1 MTMTL
6 NLSDDQE
13 RVLREAA
20 AQQQTSPEDV
30 VMLLVTQFVGAQ
42 DDGGESRRARIK
54 AAGDYVQKKNAELY
68 ERLA

>member
-6 NLSDDQE
+6 VLSEEQE

-30 VMLLVTQFVGAQ
+30 VMKVVTQMVKQEKPPISFEEIVEGILR
-42 DDGGESRRARIK
+42 D
-54 AAGDYVQKKNAELY
+54 NAELY
-68 ERLA
+68 QRLA